1 MANFIKKTLYF
12 LGLGGN
18 EEDESEE
25 YEDIYYS
32 EEAMGSNDLARDRKI
47 LSEPKYY
54 REDKDERIDRTQP
67 GGREVSR
74 FRPGRRGLLH
84 SVKPEKKSRVFV
96 IEPHEFEEVQVI
108 GDNFKEEIPVIV
120 NLQNTNTEL
129 SKRIV
134 DFCSGLTYAL
144 EGEIKKV
151 ADKVFLITPY
161 NVEVTSEE
169 KEILEKKGLY
179 NQF

>member
-1 MANFIKKTLYF
+1 MSNFIKRTLYF
-12 LGLGGN
+12 LGLGGS
-18 EEDESEE
+18 EDSDSED
-25 YEDIYYS
+25 YEDTYYDT
-32 EEAMGSNDLARDRKI
+32 EMERQDIVKEDRI
-47 LSEPKYY
+47 IPEPRHY
-54 REDKDERIDRTQP
+54 RGERSSRSDINQS
-67 GGREVSR
+67 GGKEVSR
-74 FRPGRRGLLH
+74 FRPGRKNLLLH
-84 SVKPEKKSRVFV
+84 SVKSEKKSKVFV
-96 IEPHEFEEVQVI
+96 IEPHQFEEVQII
-108 GDNFKEEIPVIV
+108 GDNFKDEIPVII